1 MATQPATQG
10 TVQPCRYKVG
20 KTLGA
25 GSYSVVKE
33 CVHIDTGRYYAAKVI
48 NKRLMAGREHMVRNE
63 IAVLKK
69 VSMGHQNI
77 LTLVDYFETMNN
89 LYLVT
94 DLALGGEL
102 FDRICRKGSYYE
114 SDAADLIRATLSA
127 VAYLH
132 DHGIVHRDLK
142 PENLLFRTP
151 EDNADLLIADFG
163 LSRIMDEEQFH
174 VLTTTCGTPGYMA
187 PEIFKKS
194 GHGKPVDVWA
204 IGVITY
210 FLLCGYTP
218 FDRDSDLEEMQAIL
232 NADYAFTP
240 VDYWRGV
247 SDQAKEFIRRCLT
260 VDPVKRMSAHEALQ
274 HPFVAGFL
282 ASDDKGQNLLPTV
295 KKNFNARRTL
305 HAAIDTVRAINK
317 LREGGL
323 GLQGQRLMN
332 GGNAREP
339 ERAKAAAAAAAAA
352 AVVAKKAEQQ
362 KDSGYGSGPAGAK
375 DSSGDVAM
383 GDAPPSSHPAA
394 LRPGVE
400 ANKVVETSKGLWTG
414 VGSRV

>member
-1 MATQPATQG
+1 
-10 TVQPCRYKVG
+10 
-20 KTLGA
+20 
-25 GSYSVVKE
+25 
-33 CVHIDTGRYYAAKVI
+33 
-48 NKRLMAGREHMVRNE
+48 
-63 IAVLKK
+63 
-69 VSMGHQNI
+69 MGHQNI

-102 FDRICRKGSYYE
+102 FDRICRKGSYFE
-114 SDAADLIRATLSA
+114 SDAADLVRATLSA

-194 GHGKPVDVWA
+194 GHGKPVDLWA
-204 IGVITY
+204 LGVITY

-218 FDRDSDLEEMQAIL
+218 FDRDSDFEEMQAIL
-232 NADYAFTP
+232 NADYSFTP
-240 VDYWRGV
+240 IEYWRGV
-247 SDQAKEFIRRCLT
+247 SSHAKDFIRKCLT
-260 VDPVKRMSAHEALQ
+260 IDPTKRITAHEALQ
-274 HPFVAGFL
+274 HPFVAGYL
-282 ASDDKGQNLLPTV
+282 AEEGEGQNLLPNI

-317 LREGGL
+317 LREA
-323 GLQGQRLMN
+323 QNVNLMD
-332 GGNAREP
+332 GAKSREP
-339 ERAKAAAAAAAAA
+339 ARDTARKDPAGVRKDDSAISMDNHG
-352 AVVAKKAEQQ
+352 
-362 KDSGYGSGPAGAK
+362 KDSGYATRSEGDGQDVQMGNTPIYGVPA
-375 DSSGDVAM
+375 S
-383 GDAPPSSHPAA
+383 
-394 LRPGVE
+394 LQPG
-400 ANKVVETSKGLWTG
+400 NNGNRIIETSKGLWSG
-414 VGSRV
+414 PALKR

>member
-1 MATQPATQG
+1 MASSLQNGQPAKPQI
-10 TVQPCRYKVG
+10 QPCRYKTG

-48 NKRLMAGREHMVRNE
+48 NKRMMQGREHMVRNE

-163 LSRIMDEEQFH
+163 LSRIMDEEAFH

-187 PEIFKKS
+187 PEIFKKT

-218 FDRDSDLEEMQAIL
+218 FDRDSNLEEMQAIL
-232 NADYAFTP
+232 IADYSFTP
-240 VDYWRGV
+240 LEYWRSV
-247 SDQAKEFIRRCLT
+247 SLSAREFIKRCLT
-260 VDPVKRMSAHEALQ
+260 IDPQQRMTAYEALQ
-274 HPFVAGFL
+274 HPFVN
-282 ASDDKGQNLLPTV
+282 DEMREQGQGGDLLPV
-295 KKNFNARRTL
+295 IKKNFNARRTL
-305 HAAIDTVRAINK
+305 HAAIDTIRAINK
-317 LREGGL
+317 LREGGAA
-323 GLQGQRLMN
+323 GLMEGAMSVDPRVQPQKQQHDKFTGQGGDRMEIDSR
-332 GGNAREP
+332 GNARGQTE
-339 ERAKAAAAAAAAA
+339 EQIR
-352 AVVAKKAEQQ
+352 EQQ
-362 KDSGYGSGPAGAK
+362 
-375 DSSGDVAM
+375 
-383 GDAPPSSHPAA
+383 
-394 LRPGVE
+394 RRVE
-400 ANKVVETSKGLWTG
+400 ETSRGLWAQAR
-414 VGSRV
+414 S

>member
-1 MATQPATQG
+1 MATAGGSGALTPQSQQAQ
-10 TVQPCRYKVG
+10 VQPCRYKTG

-63 IAVLKK
+63 IAVLKR
-69 VSMGHQNI
+69 VSMGHRNI

-102 FDRICRKGSYYE
+102 FDRICRKGNYYE
-114 SDAADLIRATLSA
+114 SDAADLMRATLSA

-132 DHGIVHRDLK
+132 EHGIVHRDLK

-187 PEIFKKS
+187 PEIFRKT
-194 GHGKPVDVWA
+194 GHGKPVDIWA

-218 FDRDSDLEEMQAIL
+218 FDRESNLEEMQAIL
-232 NADYAFTP
+232 VADYSFTP
-240 VDYWRGV
+240 LEYWRGV
-247 SDQAKEFIRRCLT
+247 SLTAREFIRRCLT
-260 VDPVKRMSAHEALQ
+260 IDPEARMTADEALN
-274 HPFVAGFL
+274 HPWIADTESVM
-282 ASDDKGQNLLPTV
+282 KGEGMDLLPTV

-305 HAAIDTVRAINK
+305 HAAIDTIRAINQ
-317 LREGGL
+317 LRAGGAA
-323 GLQGQRLMN
+323 
-332 GGNAREP
+332 GGMGN
-339 ERAKAAAAAAAAA
+339 
-352 AVVAKKAEQQ
+352 
-362 KDSGYGSGPAGAK
+362 GPAGNRDQGAR
-375 DSSGDVAM
+375 VAQNRAAATKAGIAQPHDENVGNSQ
-383 GDAPPSSHPAA
+383 GDAMEIDSRGDARGQTEEMIREQERRILEASQ
-394 LRPGVE
+394 GVWR
-400 ANKVVETSKGLWTG
+400 G
-414 VGSRV
+414 R